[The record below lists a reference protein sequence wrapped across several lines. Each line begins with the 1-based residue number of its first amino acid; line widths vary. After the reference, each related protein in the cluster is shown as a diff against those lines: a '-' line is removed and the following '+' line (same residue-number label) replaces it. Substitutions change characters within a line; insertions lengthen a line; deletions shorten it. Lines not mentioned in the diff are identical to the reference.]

1 MNLKIYTKL
10 KIYFFYVFSLKYRDF
25 YKFVIFNQKFS
36 KSQVFQDLFAIYF
49 SKFKK
54 KGYFIEI
61 GAGNGFD
68 LSNTYLLEKK
78 YKWKGIICEPNR
90 RNQAL
95 IKRIRK
101 VYLEK
106 KPLTKVGQKK
116 IVFFENKDPYQSSI
130 RKNED
135 TENQYHTKT
144 ISLNQLLRNKRNVI
158 DYISIDTEGN
168 EFEIIKKFNFK
179 KFRVKLISIEHNFNT
194 RKRKKIF
201 NLLKKNKFERIFENI
216 SYMDDWY
223 INRN

>member
-130 RKNED
+130 SKNED